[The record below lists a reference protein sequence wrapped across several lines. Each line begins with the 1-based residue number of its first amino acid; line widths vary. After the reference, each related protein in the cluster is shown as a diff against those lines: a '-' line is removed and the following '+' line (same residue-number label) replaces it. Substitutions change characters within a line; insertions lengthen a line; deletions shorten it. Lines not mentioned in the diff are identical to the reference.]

1 MRGRGGDTEQGGRGV
16 GTWLKYGAREVE
28 TQREARRDEGGAGGA
43 GQGEEDASVAWTK
56 SNIANTFAGLYK
68 LDEVC
73 PSHVRVTPPRFHRL

>member
-1 MRGRGGDTEQGGRGV
+1 M
-16 GTWLKYGAREVE
+16 KYGAREVE